1 MVQSEKT
8 FGTKERIM
16 PQDNTLIILGV
27 CGFLTVCFGLL
38 VLAFTTIFRFTGRNF
53 MGFLGLLV
61 RNQKDVD
68 KDDSSQHAVRKP
80 NLRAIADS
88 SDFDAAL
95 AKHTVIDHNPQNLP
109 SGAAQAAPP
118 PLTQPPPPIGGVPKQ
133 PTTLPGYIPGG
144 AVPPVQSGTAQ
155 GVTPPAA
162 RPAGIPPTT
171 QPTPDDLGWEDP
183 SLKPRRRDDLRRRD
197 HNDDDDVFGGL
208 MDDDGGVL
216 G

>member
-1 MVQSEKT
+1 
-8 FGTKERIM
+8 M
-16 PQDNTLIILGV
+16 PQDNTLLILGV

-38 VLAFTTIFRFTGRNF
+38 VLAFLTIFRFTGRNF
-53 MGFLGLLV
+53 LGFLSLLV

-68 KDDSSQHAVRKP
+68 KDDSSQHSVRKP

-88 SDFDAAL
+88 SDFDAAV
-95 AKHTVIDHNPQNLP
+95 AKHSVLDHDPQNLP
-109 SGAAQAAPP
+109 SGASQAVPP
-118 PLTQPPPPIGGVPKQ
+118 PLTQAPYNPPLSGAPKP
-133 PTTLPGYIPGG
+133 PTTLPGYLPGTGG
-144 AVPPVQSGTAQ
+144 AVPPNAPSGAAQ

-183 SLKPRRRDDLRRRD
+183 SLKTRKRDDLRRRD